1 MVLHGYY
8 CDVDGGC
15 DNINAQKY
23 WLTSKR
29 VSFLSSFCPRPST
42 RFVCEPTFSQKN
54 ISIYVMFIDRYDVP
68 YTDCVGIVLLMLC
81 FFDHGIDTCIQS
93 KRSQRALWPQQKP
106 PMWWSQQKPAV
117 PSGRL
122 PGMTK
127 PAAESLKCWPQKI
140 STRCFQEV
148 SRLLR
153 VHMEPWP
160 GGSASRYLQDFL
172 RFPQLACIIVRKK
185 GICFPQ
191 CSPSFGDACQLTG
204 TGQKPFVLIEP
215 WWGSF
220 CSAFWRLDSREDA
233 LVGCRVWTAT
243 SWCTRKDDRI
253 HEKVLACL
261 VCSVCGWV
269 ISSWA
274 KNKPPESSAQKGSKD
289 QVFCRKPH
297 WNPVQP

>member
-15 DNINAQKY
+15 DNINAQKS

-153 VHMEPWP
+153 VHHGAMARRVSLQIFARFSQVPPTCLHYCKEKRHLFSPVFSFIWRRM
-160 GGSASRYLQDFL
+160 SADRHRPKALCPY
-172 RFPQLACIIVRKK
+172 R
-185 GICFPQ
+185 
-191 CSPSFGDACQLTG
+191 T
-204 TGQKPFVLIEP
+204 
-215 WWGSF
+215 
-220 CSAFWRLDSREDA
+220 
-233 LVGCRVWTAT
+233 LVG
-243 SWCTRKDDRI
+243 
-253 HEKVLACL
+253 VLLLCILAARFKGG
-261 VCSVCGWV
+261 CSG
-269 ISSWA
+269 
-274 KNKPPESSAQKGSKD
+274 GM
-289 QVFCRKPH
+289 
-297 WNPVQP
+297 